1 MTNRL
6 LPILLISVG
15 VNLFLAVFL
24 LSKIDIE
31 LPLQKSQPIA
41 QNAAASKVTTTLSDA
56 TDNTFKE
63 INPERGFEID
73 VSYGDLG
80 PKLIKIGVINLEKF
94 LTVFERSG
102 RPLTDEQEEILTKGS
117 TAKIKITRENSYF
130 ILNFFWAVGL
140 ANNSKILTSGEMVKY
155 GGQQDLGNFAST
167 CGWTLGANDAMNYYS
182 NSNLVPL
189 TAGQEDLVEAVAS
202 KIYRPC
208 CNNSTA
214 FPDCNH
220 GMALL
225 GILELMVANGVSQD
239 EMFQAAKYFNAYW
252 FPSNYYDLA
261 VYFKNKEG
269 KNFNQID
276 PRVLLSKD
284 YSSASGWQT
293 AKAYLVDQG
302 IVQEQPKQ
310 SGGCGV

>member
-167 CGWTLGANDAMNYYS
+167 GGWTLGANDAMNYYS